1 MDIEYSKY
9 CYRYNREENSVFTTY
24 IIVIFIAISIVI
36 GVLFF
41 KLSSDNNDDFILYW
55 SISWIFYSVALLCL
69 LMAVDRNMTPCIEIK
84 KLFDMYS
91 IQCFLVGIYK
101 FGRIK
106 IPGYWLR
113 FSIYLTIWL
122 IISLYLNIDR
132 LSTSI
137 PIALYDLIMAGT
149 ICYIVIRYWKEHIKV
164 GEKIFYCFCFIVW
177 GIIKAY
183 LAVFEGSSFSSSN
196 IYIGEILYTN
206 LLNVCILVI
215 YLRHVKFEMNK
226 TEERFKIIVE
236 NAIDAIFYYTFKPA
250 PAFLYITPSIATITG
265 YSPSIFYKNPRAMLE
280 IVDKQSFEMINKLF
294 FSGAGSTFSTTSEV
308 FKIEKKDGECIWA
321 EMNVSVIKDGNE
333 TVAIEGIIRDITQMK
348 EIQEDL
354 TTSKKS
360 RDLMLSYISHELK
373 TPITSILG
381 YATAIKD
388 GTISKDKELKK
399 AMGII
404 SQKSL
409 LLERMILDLFQLSQL
424 ETNQYS
430 FAYEHMNGIELAEY
444 IREYILAELRAA
456 DIKHSVIIDKGELEN
471 VNVIADPIRIN
482 QVITNLVV
490 NAVKYTRENNRI
502 TVKFTVDGNRK
513 NIIINVAD
521 KGKGIH
527 EEDIPYVF
535 DRFYKADKTADAE
548 MRGRG
553 LGLALS
559 KEIITAHGGSIT
571 VRSRYGKG
579 SVFTVKLPVYYE

>member
-1 MDIEYSKY
+1 M
-9 CYRYNREENSVFTTY
+9 FTTY
-24 IIVIFIAISIVI
+24 IIVVFIVISIVI
-36 GVLFF
+36 GVLFLR
-41 KLSSDNNDDFILYW
+41 LSNDNNEDFILYW
-55 SISWIFYSVALLCL
+55 SISWIFYSIALFCL
-69 LMAVDRNMTPCIEIK
+69 LMAADRDMMACIEIK

-91 IQCFLVGIYK
+91 ILCFLFGIYK
-101 FGRIK
+101 FSRVK

-122 IISLYLNIDR
+122 IISLYLAIDR
-132 LSTSI
+132 LSTSM
-137 PIALYDLIMAGT
+137 PIALFDLIMVIM
-149 ICYIVIRYWKEHIKV
+149 ICYIIIRYWKEHIKA
-164 GEKIFYCFCFIVW
+164 GEKIFYCICFILW

-183 LAVFEGSSFSSSN
+183 LAVCEGSSFGLNN

-206 LLNVCILVI
+206 LLNVCVLVI
-215 YLRHVKFEMNK
+215 YLRHVKYEMNK

-236 NAIDAIFYYTFKPA
+236 NAIDAIFYYTFKPT
-250 PAFLYITPSIATITG
+250 PAFLYITPSIEAITG
-265 YSPSIFYKNPRAMLE
+265 YSPSVFYKNPRAMLE
-280 IVDKQSFEMINKLF
+280 TVDKQSFEMINKLF
-294 FSGAGSTFSTTSEV
+294 FSGAKSTSPTSEV
-308 FKIEKKDGECIWA
+308 FKIAKKNGECIWA
-321 EMNVSVIKDGNE
+321 EMNISVIKEEEE

-348 EIQEDL
+348 EIQDDL

-388 GTISKDKELKK
+388 GTISDDKERNK

-404 SQKSL
+404 AQKSL
-409 LLERMILDLFQLSQL
+409 ILERMILDLFQLSQL

-430 FAYEHMNGIELAEY
+430 FAYEHLEGIELAEY

-456 DIKHSVIIDKGELEN
+456 DIKYSIIIDRNELEN

-502 TVKFTVDGNRK
+502 TIKFTVDDNKK

-521 KGKGIH
+521 KGIGIP
-527 EEDIPYVF
+527 EQDIPYVF
-535 DRFYKADKTADAE
+535 ERFYKADKTEDAE

-571 VRSRYGKG
+571 VKSRYGKG
-579 SVFTVKLPVYYE
+579 SVFTVMIPVYYD